1 MKQELI
7 EYHRARAK
15 LYEIRSSK
23 CPPDYDDRSESNMRN
38 AWHLRAVAW
47 LELLPEYSKDY
58 LEALKSV
65 NEREPKVYSK

>member
-7 EYHRARAK
+7 EYHLKEA
-15 LYEIRSSK
+15 EICRLAEMASPKTEAFRTQLSFH
-23 CPPDYDDRSESNMRN
+23 E
-38 AWHLRAVAW
+38 RAVEW

-65 NEREPKVYSK
+65 NEREPKCYSK